1 MLYRFIFKILKE
13 LAETQIDLEITRSS
27 NMTIL
32 TLLLEK
38 KICSKEEYVSIFNEI
53 QSKNMENINQIKN
66 KIHEIEE
73 QIKQREK
80 EGLIMLVKATA
91 IVKFS
96 GIYKWDII
104 NPLKDCL
111 KNGKPIKNEQLGYEC
126 NVFDLFIH
134 DATKAFVNAEFKLK
148 IGVILPVTEE
158 QFIEANKNIKEIVN
172 TDTAIINCGAYG
184 KGRIYHL
191 EYTKLADSE
200 RGRL

>member
-1 MLYRFIFKILKE
+1 MLI
-13 LAETQIDLEITRSS
+13 
-27 NMTIL
+27 
-32 TLLLEK
+32 
-38 KICSKEEYVSIFNEI
+38 
-53 QSKNMENINQIKN
+53 
-66 KIHEIEE
+66 
-73 QIKQREK
+73 
-80 EGLIMLVKATA
+80 KATA

-111 KNGKPIKNEQLGYEC
+111 KNGKPIKNEQL
-126 NVFDLFIH
+126 DLFIH

-158 QFIEANKNIKEIVN
+158 QFIEANKNIKDIVN

-200 RGRL
+200 RGRLLMMKI

>member
-1 MLYRFIFKILKE
+1 MKYNLRI
-13 LAETQIDLEITRSS
+13 
-27 NMTIL
+27 
-32 TLLLEK
+32 
-38 KICSKEEYVSIFNEI
+38 
-53 QSKNMENINQIKN
+53 
-66 KIHEIEE
+66 
-73 QIKQREK
+73 
-80 EGLIMLVKATA
+80 
-91 IVKFS
+91 
-96 GIYKWDII
+96 WDII

-158 QFIEANKNIKEIVN
+158 QFIEVNKNIKDIVN

-191 EYTKLADSE
+191 ECTKLVDSE

>member
-1 MLYRFIFKILKE
+1 MLI
-13 LAETQIDLEITRSS
+13 
-27 NMTIL
+27 
-32 TLLLEK
+32 
-38 KICSKEEYVSIFNEI
+38 
-53 QSKNMENINQIKN
+53 
-66 KIHEIEE
+66 
-73 QIKQREK
+73 
-80 EGLIMLVKATA
+80 KATA

-184 KGRIYHL
+184 KGRIYHDEDVTIRQNAL
-191 EYTKLADSE
+191 QCIYELTNKILDMQVKDKYLNPIVVDINQK
-200 RGRL
+200 

>member
-1 MLYRFIFKILKE
+1 MLI
-13 LAETQIDLEITRSS
+13 
-27 NMTIL
+27 
-32 TLLLEK
+32 
-38 KICSKEEYVSIFNEI
+38 
-53 QSKNMENINQIKN
+53 
-66 KIHEIEE
+66 
-73 QIKQREK
+73 
-80 EGLIMLVKATA
+80 KATA

-111 KNGKPIKNEQLGYEC
+111 KNGKPIKNEQLGYDGKPIKNEQLGYEC

-134 DATKAFVNAEFKLK
+134 NATKAFVNAEFKLK

-158 QFIEANKNIKEIVN
+158 QFIEVNKNIKEIVN
-172 TDTAIINCGAYG
+172 TDTAIINCDVYG

>member
-1 MLYRFIFKILKE
+1 MYEPVLTDEKLDLYNVYEVHKNYRILAMAVNVP
-13 LAETQIDLEITRSS
+13 LQVAEEICHILNEFEIKSLQPCPICDQS
-27 NMTIL
+27 VTIN
-32 TLLLEK
+32 
-38 KICSKEEYVSIFNEI
+38 EYISDYLYSINCECC
-53 QSKNMENINQIKN
+53 
-66 KIHEIEE
+66 
-73 QIKQREK
+73 
-80 EGLIMLVKATA
+80 GLKTTA

-172 TDTAIINCGAYG
+172 TDDAIINCGAYG

>member
-1 MLYRFIFKILKE
+1 MLI
-13 LAETQIDLEITRSS
+13 
-27 NMTIL
+27 
-32 TLLLEK
+32 
-38 KICSKEEYVSIFNEI
+38 
-53 QSKNMENINQIKN
+53 
-66 KIHEIEE
+66 
-73 QIKQREK
+73 
-80 EGLIMLVKATA
+80 KATA

-111 KNGKPIKNEQLGYEC
+111 KNGKPIKNEQLRYEC

-134 DATKAFVNAEFKLK
+134 DVTKAFVNAEFKLK
-148 IGVILPVTEE
+148 IGVILSVTEE
-158 QFIEANKNIKEIVN
+158 QFIKANKNIKEIVN

>member
-1 MLYRFIFKILKE
+1 
-13 LAETQIDLEITRSS
+13 
-27 NMTIL
+27 
-32 TLLLEK
+32 
-38 KICSKEEYVSIFNEI
+38 
-53 QSKNMENINQIKN
+53 
-66 KIHEIEE
+66 
-73 QIKQREK
+73 
-80 EGLIMLVKATA
+80 MLVKATA

-134 DATKAFVNAEFKLK
+134 DATKAF
-148 IGVILPVTEE
+148 
-158 QFIEANKNIKEIVN
+158 
-172 TDTAIINCGAYG
+172 INCGAYG